1 MAAFLLTLAVFAV
14 WWLLGL
20 ALLALVRADTG
31 SLRIALTA
39 PAVGACV
46 ALIPIFMLSHAGLAV
61 EHFAIP
67 LTVSL
72 VVCGGAIVALRRPR
86 LPASVIPVIAI
97 GVLGLLLSAWPI
109 LEYGFDWLA
118 NANDDMANYTLSA
131 QQLVHH
137 SLLAP
142 FDFSGF
148 TRGVNYETALTGLH
162 QEGTRPGTD
171 LLLAWLSA
179 VTGRLPYEIFMPV
192 ALALNLSGVCAV
204 GALAMQATKRWWAAT
219 IAAALLVL
227 SPLATFGV
235 LQQLIAQVAGLA
247 FGVALFAL
255 LMRPDLHR
263 GEGKRV
269 ADALPIGVLVAGLL
283 IAYIELSTI
292 LAVAYG
298 LYLVVLLIR
307 GELTRAVVGRLWI
320 PAAAVVVIV
329 LTTYLPTE
337 LTFVSRQAST
347 GSQATKGV
355 LPIFGYV
362 LRPTA
367 LPGVFG
373 LQVLRPLIRAPYL
386 NLSIAVAG
394 ALLIGILGGCLIS
407 LRRGVGPAIV
417 VVALA
422 GLAVLLAVR
431 SSDFGLFKLYMY
443 VQPFAAATVAVWLA
457 TAGRR
462 VLALAVVP
470 LLLIGV
476 AQVSTLQSYVKG
488 SRRRPVELTNASSP
502 GLMPAFRRMV
512 ASTHGPIVA
521 PSDNPTLT
529 KLEAESAR
537 GRPIFFPGTIL
548 FLNVLKTKAEGKH
561 AHYLTHVTIKQ
572 QVFNLHVPAVPPG
585 AQQQLDEFEETSGET
600 ESLAAA
606 DCQIVLPTGSQMILN
621 RRQLPAGSAGLY
633 NTPCTR
639 AHDLL
644 ELVSSR
650 LGRAFYLSNERRVVS
665 LYQLE
670 DDPFFPGHTF
680 SGFGRY
686 ALLRVL
692 GPTRNARL
700 ELEIT
705 KTVRNEGPE
714 RLPAASVVG
723 ATRSPLPLVGRGS
736 ARVYSRPLRFQV
748 IAGQP
753 YVLVDMGEF
762 GTLGAYPHPGLQGL
776 YGTSVPID
784 PRMLTSHVRNIS
796 LVGEAEYAKLRRPS
810 VLRRFPAD
818 LENEGLEYSGIYE
831 DGWLGENS
839 YAVLAGGSAAD
850 LVLRAAV
857 PLDAGKHL
865 EVLVNR
871 HLITSIPVAPGPL
884 SLRVHV
890 PPSPAGRRVELRFS
904 KTIKLQGADGRTAA
918 ALLSFLGL
926 APRA

>member
-1 MAAFLLTLAVFAV
+1 MTALLLTLAVFAV
-14 WWLLGL
+14 WWLLGV

-31 SLRIALTA
+31 ELRIALTA
-39 PAVGACV
+39 PALGACV
-46 ALIPIFMLSHAGLAV
+46 VLLPTFMLSHAGLAV
-61 EHFAIP
+61 QHFASV
-67 LTVSL
+67 LTIGL
-72 VVCGGAIVALRRPR
+72 VVCAAAVVALRRPR
-86 LPASVIPVIAI
+86 LPATVIPVVVVS
-97 GVLGLLLSAWPI
+97 VLGLLLSAWPI
-109 LEYGFDWLA
+109 LEYGFHWLA

-148 TRGVNYETALTGLH
+148 TRGVNYETALSGLH

-179 VTGRLPYEIFMPV
+179 VTGKLPYEIFMPV
-192 ALALNLSGVCAV
+192 ALALDLCGVCAV
-204 GALAMQATKRWWAAT
+204 GALAMQATSRWWAAT

-227 SPLATFGV
+227 SPLATFGL

-247 FGVALFAL
+247 LGVALFAL

-269 ADALPIGVLVAGLL
+269 ADAVPIGVLVAGLL
-283 IAYIELSTI
+283 IAYIELSTV
-292 LAVAYG
+292 LALAYG
-298 LYLVVLLIR
+298 LYLAVLLIR

-320 PAAAVVVIV
+320 PAVAVVVIV

-337 LTFVSRQAST
+337 LTFVSHQASN

-355 LPIFGYV
+355 LPIFGYA

-367 LPGVFG
+367 LPGVLG
-373 LQVLRPLIRAPYL
+373 LQLLRPLVGAPHL

-394 ALLIGILGGCLIS
+394 ILLIGILVGCVIS
-407 LRRGVGPAIV
+407 LRRAVGPAIV
-417 VVALA
+417 LLTLA
-422 GLAVLLAVR
+422 GLAVLLALR

-443 VQPFAAATVAVWLA
+443 VQPFVAATVAVWLA

-462 VLALAVVP
+462 VLALAAVP
-470 LLLIGV
+470 LLLICV

-488 SRRRPVELTNASSP
+488 SRNPIELANASSP
-502 GLMPAFRRMV
+502 GLMPAFRRIV

-521 PSDNPTLT
+521 PTDNPTLT

-537 GRPIFFPGTIL
+537 GRAIFFPGTVL
-548 FLNVLKTKAEGKH
+548 FINVLKAKAAGRH
-561 AHYLTHVTIKQ
+561 AKYLTHVTLKQ
-572 QVFNLHVPAVPPG
+572 QFFDLHAPAVRPG
-585 AQQQLDEFEETSGET
+585 TQQLDEFEETSGET
-600 ESLAAA
+600 QSLTAP
-606 DCQIVLPTGSQMILN
+606 DCQLVLPTGSQMILN
-621 RRQLPAGSAGLY
+621 RRQLPPGSASLY
-633 NTPCTR
+633 NTPCSG

-650 LGRAFYLSNERRVVS
+650 LGRALYLSDERRVVS
-665 LYQLE
+665 FYQLE
-670 DDPFFPGHTF
+670 HDPFFPGHTF

-714 RLPAASVVG
+714 RLPPAAAVVA
-723 ATRSPLPLVGRGS
+723 ATRTTLPLIGRGS
-736 ARVYSRPLRFQV
+736 ARVYSRPLKYQFV
-748 IAGQP
+748 AGQP
-753 YVLVDMGEF
+753 YVLLDMGEF
-762 GTLGAYPHPGLQGL
+762 GTLGGYAHPGLQGL
-776 YGTSVPID
+776 YGGSVPID

-796 LVGEAEYAKLRRPS
+796 LVGEGEYAKLQRPS
-810 VLRRFPAD
+810 ALSRFPAD

-831 DGWLGENS
+831 DGWLGEDS
-839 YAVLAGGSAAD
+839 YAVLAGGPPAD
-850 LVLRAAV
+850 LVVRAAV
-857 PLDAGKHL
+857 PLGAGKHL
-865 EVLVNR
+865 DVLLNGR
-871 HLITSIPVAPGPL
+871 PITSMPVVPGSL
-884 SLRVHV
+884 NLRVRV
-890 PPSPAGRRVELRFS
+890 PASSAPRRVELRFAA
-904 KTIKLQGADGRTAA
+904 TIKLKGADGRTAA
-918 ALLSFLGL
+918 ALLSFVGL
-926 APRA
+926 TPAA